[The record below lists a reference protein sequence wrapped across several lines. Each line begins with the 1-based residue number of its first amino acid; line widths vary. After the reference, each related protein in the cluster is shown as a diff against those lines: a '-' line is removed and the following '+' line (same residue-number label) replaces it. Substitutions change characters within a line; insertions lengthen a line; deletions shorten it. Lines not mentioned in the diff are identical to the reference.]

1 LGGVQPGAYDPKFE
15 HGQYFL
21 YKVPIPKFHH
31 PAFTRSEVIV
41 LKNKQT
47 NKQTPLKTS
56 NALLRYDVG

>member
-1 LGGVQPGAYDPKFE
+1 MTPKFE